1 VAAFAEEFSVEARVA
16 GFPCA
21 LECFPINLH
30 LLHIIMQFRRTLGRF
45 RTFTVKVLPLFKIA
59 LLQQGHMDYRALA
72 AREVLP
78 GMGNED

>member
-1 VAAFAEEFSVEARVA
+1 
-16 GFPCA
+16 
-21 LECFPINLH
+21 
-30 LLHIIMQFRRTLGRF
+30 MQFRRTLGRF